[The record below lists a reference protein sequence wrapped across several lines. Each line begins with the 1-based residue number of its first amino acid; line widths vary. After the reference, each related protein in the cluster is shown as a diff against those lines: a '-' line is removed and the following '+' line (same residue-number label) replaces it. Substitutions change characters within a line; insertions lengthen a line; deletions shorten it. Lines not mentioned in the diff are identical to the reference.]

1 MEEEPSLFTNVEQ
14 AVEEAA
20 PSDVEL
26 VDRSAAVDARDAT
39 RRRRALSADATRR
52 DDALSS
58 DAPARETEEAPLVG
72 DGDRNLEEFYE
83 AQVGLVTSSY
93 LSIQKDEIF
102 VRVGATHARLAEQA
116 DNIDFVM
123 PLNEQRLEAIAA
135 GNPARHIAPIDI
147 PDKTPEKE
155 GGAAISRFRA
165 FEHMYG
171 KFDTT
176 HHLTPDYFGEKQALL
191 MRFMGHVTN
200 GYMGMALVG
209 VVVQIR
215 VFVATDSRPA
225 VELAGVYSLILCLWS
240 VFQTEYWKRTERET
254 ALLWGTVGFEDQELV
269 RPQFK
274 GIRMLDPVTGRR
286 GVFFPPAKRSARVAA
301 SFFATFAC
309 NLAFL
314 SVPRPM

>member
-1 MEEEPSLFTNVEQ
+1 M
-14 AVEEAA
+14 
-20 PSDVEL
+20 
-26 VDRSAAVDARDAT
+26 
-39 RRRRALSADATRR
+39 
-52 DDALSS
+52 
-58 DAPARETEEAPLVG
+58 
-72 DGDRNLEEFYE
+72 
-83 AQVGLVTSSY
+83 
-93 LSIQKDEIF
+93 
-102 VRVGATHARLAEQA
+102 
-116 DNIDFVM
+116 
-123 PLNEQRLEAIAA
+123 QRLKLVWACLTA
-135 GNPARHIAPIDI
+135 
-147 PDKTPEKE
+147 DKSL
-155 GGAAISRFRA
+155 GGAAIPVDKRVKQGDVLAALAMHDEEERLALYASFVRA
-165 FEHMYG
+165 PWSTLPTSLPIDAF
-171 KFDTT
+171 K
-176 HHLTPDYFGEKQALL
+176 DYFGEKQALL

-309 NLAFL
+309 IAGNLAFL
-314 SVPRPM
+314 SVPKPNLQPDFNVRVIECFDTSSSAVLRELDESNRFVQKSAESTSM